1 MIPPKRRQT
10 DGEDEARAAASLW
23 KKNAVWATTAL
34 IATGGGIGGYRALD
48 TNSMQKNATGSIQSA
63 AFDAAHVQL
72 DRAIADIAELN
83 VKMERVQTAI
93 ARIEG
98 NVAYLVR
105 EGAGR

>member
-23 KKNAVWATTAL
+23 KKIAVWATTAL

-48 TNSMQKNATGSIQSA
+48 TNSIRQNATGSAQTAS
-63 AFDAAHVQL
+63 FDAGRVQL
-72 DRAIADIAELN
+72 DRAIADIAQLN
-83 VKMERVQTAI
+83 AKMEKVQTAI

-98 NVAYLVR
+98 NVAYLVNA
-105 EGAGR
+105 GAGR